1 MRSKVFI
8 FGLLLFLVAISL
20 WGFKSQ
26 SRVDDLMLSNVEAL
40 AAGEGTVPIYCLGVG
55 SVDCPM
61 GGKVRKV
68 VIGYSLE

>member
-8 FGLLLFLVAISL
+8 FSLLLFLVAISL

-26 SRVDDLMLSNVEAL
+26 SRMLSNVEAL

-61 GGKVRKV
+61 GGKVRKI

>member
-8 FGLLLFLVAISL
+8 FSLLLFLVAISL

-26 SRVDDLMLSNVEAL
+26 SRMLSNVEAL